1 MKQRSPFLFAAV
13 GVAPDQLQHR
23 VLHDVERIVGIA
35 EGEPCRQKRAPL
47 DTGEK
52 TIQGLCGRQR
62 RFLIIGFSPAT
73 LSASSFC
80 PDIRL
85 RRWTAIISHHRH
97 PRQRRGDA
105 ALQLLVTTR
114 DAPCG

>member
-1 MKQRSPFLFAAV
+1 
-13 GVAPDQLQHR
+13 LQHR

-35 EGEPCRQKRAPL
+35 EGEPCLQKRAPL

-52 TIQGLCGRQR
+52 TIQGLRGLQGDSSLLVFR
-62 RFLIIGFSPAT
+62 RLT
-73 LSASSFC
+73 LSVSSFC

-85 RRWTAIISHHRH
+85 RRWSAIISHHRH
-97 PRQRRGDA
+97 PRQTRDAA

-114 DAPCG
+114 DAPGG

>member
-1 MKQRSPFLFAAV
+1 
-13 GVAPDQLQHR
+13 LQHR

-35 EGEPCRQKRAPL
+35 EGEPCLQKRAPL

-52 TIQGLCGRQR
+52 TIQGLRGLQR

-85 RRWTAIISHHRH
+85 RRWLLSSAITGILAR
-97 PRQRRGDA
+97 PGP
-105 ALQLLVTTR
+105 TP
-114 DAPCG
+114 PCNSL

>member
-1 MKQRSPFLFAAV
+1 
-13 GVAPDQLQHR
+13 LQHR

-35 EGEPCRQKRAPL
+35 EGEPCLQKRAPL

-52 TIQGLCGRQR
+52 TIQGLRGLQGDSSLVFR
-62 RFLIIGFSPAT
+62 RLT
-73 LSASSFC
+73 LSVSSFC

-85 RRWTAIISHHRH
+85 RRWSAIISHQRH

-114 DAPCG
+114 DAPDG

>member
-1 MKQRSPFLFAAV
+1 
-13 GVAPDQLQHR
+13 LQHR

-35 EGEPCRQKRAPL
+35 EGEPCLQKRAPL

-52 TIQGLCGRQR
+52 TIQGLRGRQR
-62 RFLIIGFSPAT
+62 RFLIGFSPAT

-80 PDIRL
+80 SDIRL
-85 RRWTAIISHHRH
+85 RRWSVIISHHRH
-97 PRQRRGDA
+97 PRQTRGDA

-114 DAPCG
+114 DAPGG

>member
-1 MKQRSPFLFAAV
+1 
-13 GVAPDQLQHR
+13 LQHR

-35 EGEPCRQKRAPL
+35 EGEPCLQKRAPL

-52 TIQGLCGRQR
+52 TIQGLRGRQR
-62 RFLIIGFSPAT
+62 RFLIGFSPAT
-73 LSASSFC
+73 LSASSFR

-85 RRWTAIISHHRH
+85 RRWTSIFSHHRLAC
-97 PRQRRGDA
+97 QRRGDA

-114 DAPCG
+114 DAPGG